1 MSAPTSGWPRSNACL
16 GRGAEVL
23 WPATLLGGAAGLAV
37 ASIPGALLGGLLGQ
51 VLDRRLRLQSW
62 AQLRE
67 RLGGAPAPRDD
78 ELLFILLGRLAKS
91 EGRVLEAHIQQA
103 RGEMRRFGLDEPAQ
117 RAAIDAFARGKAG
130 HDGLRGPLRQLRS
143 QRERAEVLLRA
154 CWRMAWIDGRVT
166 ARERELILLWGT
178 WLGWRSAEVAALSS
192 EYEPRK
198 GPLVRTGGFSYLEA
212 LRLLGVSADS
222 EPALIKRAYRR
233 LLSQNHPD
241 KLAGAGANP
250 ARLREA
256 TEKTRELRSAYGL
269 IRERRGFR

>member
-1 MSAPTSGWPRSNACL
+1 M
-16 GRGAEVL
+16 L

-67 RLGGAPAPRDD
+67 RLGGAPAPRDE

-91 EGRVLEAHIQQA
+91 EGRVLETHIQQA
-103 RGEMRRFGLDEPAQ
+103 RGEMRRLALDEPAQ
-117 RAAIDAFARGKAG
+117 RAAIEAFARGKAG
-130 HDGLRGPLRQLRS
+130 QDGLRGPLRQLRS
-143 QRERAEVLLRA
+143 QRERGEALLRA
-154 CWRMAWIDGRVT
+154 CWRMAWVDGRVT
-166 ARERELILLWGT
+166 PRERELILLWGT
-178 WLGWRSAEVAALSS
+178 WLGWRSAAVAALSS
-192 EYEPRK
+192 EYEPRT
-198 GPLVRTGGFSYLEA
+198 GALVRSGGSYQAA

-222 EPALIKRAYRR
+222 EPAAIKRAYRR

-256 TEKTRELRSAYGL
+256 TERTRELRSAYGL